1 MSKKALVIIDLQ
13 NDYFPEGK
21 YPLWNTE
28 QTLEN
33 IETAIELAKKDDALI
48 VHVQHIADP
57 AMGLAPFFNQGSEG
71 AEIHPHIMAAA
82 PEGEVVVKTF
92 ADSFHQ
98 TNLEQVLQQNGVTD
112 LVLCGMMTQNCVTHT
127 ALSKAAEKYEVSVLV
142 DATTTV
148 DEMLHNIALHALSSR
163 VPLVTKEQAFS

>member
-71 AEIHPHIMAAA
+71 AEIHPHIMQQRQK
-82 PEGEVVVKTF
+82 VKW
-92 ADSFHQ
+92 
-98 TNLEQVLQQNGVTD
+98 L
-112 LVLCGMMTQNCVTHT
+112 
-127 ALSKAAEKYEVSVLV
+127 
-142 DATTTV
+142 
-148 DEMLHNIALHALSSR
+148 
-163 VPLVTKEQAFS
+163 

>member
-33 IETAIELAKKDDALI
+33 IEAAIELAKKDDALI

-57 AMGLAPFFNQGSEG
+57 AMGLAPFFNEALRVLKFIRASCSG
-71 AEIHPHIMAAA
+71 A
-82 PEGEVVVKTF
+82 
-92 ADSFHQ
+92 
-98 TNLEQVLQQNGVTD
+98 
-112 LVLCGMMTQNCVTHT
+112 
-127 ALSKAAEKYEVSVLV
+127 
-142 DATTTV
+142 
-148 DEMLHNIALHALSSR
+148 R
-163 VPLVTKEQAFS
+163 R